1 MATNHETFVLTG
13 EQALEISVLV
23 DFIQAYNNGLLEEAL
38 VMLSEDVVVSDCDY
52 PEVQA
57 VEFLGKVEAEEW
69 LRKRLEDQ
77 DRLVVSRISNENP
90 DQSGRHTTAVGYAR
104 RSSETLDRL
113 GFAEGIEPALASKV
127 VFSAEPVRIQRFANG
142 PIGGDRALCLPAR

>member
-1 MATNHETFVLTG
+1 MAANHETIVLTG

-23 DFIQAYNNGLLEEAL
+23 DFIQAYNSGLLEEAL

-69 LRKRLEDQ
+69 LRAAGFTKISRLRPIFPRDI
-77 DRLVVSRISNENP
+77 RVLK
-90 DQSGRHTTAVGYAR
+90 
-104 RSSETLDRL
+104 
-113 GFAEGIEPALASKV
+113 GIKS
-127 VFSAEPVRIQRFANG
+127 
-142 PIGGDRALCLPAR
+142 